1 MDVKFA
7 VDVGW
12 MVTITIAFI
21 LEFIETKFY
30 DYKDDI
36 KRHAIQY
43 FKFWFY
49 VA

>member
-1 MDVKFA
+1 MDAKFA

-43 FKFWFY
+43 FKFWY
-49 VA
+49 PCR